1 MTVKIGHYIVLLASA
16 PTEKQHLE
24 WVGLVE
30 SKIRIL
36 VGSLEKNEFITLAHV
51 NPQSFPGPKESD
63 KTPELSTMWVI
74 GIEFRKMEGSELL
87 NVDLTYDIQSFTD
100 TVYRQAIS
108 SKMFESDMK
117 ITAMHVKRKQ
127 LHQLLPD
134 LHSTEGLRAV
144 NEGSV
149 DLLLDS
155 DNSMSMPSP
164 TGTSSAARAPFSASP
179 HRSTGTTASSDSQ
192 GKTDTSGGTHPIAAC
207 LSEPKTSGRSSPP
220 CAWRR
225 PGSPLHDENS
235 KKLRLQEHLTVN
247 EGSVDLSVDR
257 DNSTSMPS
265 PTDTSRTASSA
276 SPHRSTGTTASSDSQ
291 EKMDTSVDT
300 RTAAAC
306 PSETETP
313 SPACAGKRP
322 GSPLHDEQA
331 KKLRLEED
339 STSESVDQAAE
350 FSQAS
355 DVTALDGEVKM
366 ETHAVESDAEGK
378 IPPSRKMSS
387 TDLSDVPHPPANPIQ
402 VVKNSIKL
410 RLSR

>member
-1 MTVKIGHYIVLLASA
+1 MLLASA

-36 VGSLEKNEFITLAHV
+36 VGSLEKNEYITLAHV
-51 NPQSFPGPKESD
+51 NPQSFPGPKEND
-63 KTPELSTMWVI
+63 KTPEFCTMWVI
-74 GIEFRKMEGSELL
+74 GIEFKKMEGSELL
-87 NVDLTYDIQSFTD
+87 NVDLTFDIQAFTD

-134 LHSTEGLRAV
+134 LVIPKRRKHSTEGLRAV

-149 DLLLDS
+149 DLSLDS

-164 TGTSSAARAPFSASP
+164 TGTSSAAKTAFSASTHP
-179 HRSTGTTASSDSQ
+179 STGTTASSDSQ
-192 GKTDTSGGTHPIAAC
+192 GKTNTSGGSHPTAAC
-207 LSEPKTSGRSSPP
+207 LSEPKTSSRSSPSHTQKKP
-220 CAWRR
+220 T
-225 PGSPLHDENS
+225 SPLHEENS
-235 KKLRLQEHLTVN
+235 RKLQLQEHSDLN
-247 EGSVDLSVDR
+247 EGSMDLLLSGDCN
-257 DNSTSMPS
+257 NSTSIS
-265 PTDTSRTASSA
+265 IALSACSQSSL
-276 SPHRSTGTTASSDSQ
+276 GTVSSDSQ
-291 EKMDTSVDT
+291 EKMDISADT
-300 RTAAAC
+300 HPAAAS
-306 PSETETP
+306 PSDIKTP
-313 SPACAGKRP
+313 SPADAGKRP
-322 GSPLHDEQA
+322 GSPLHDEQT
-331 KKLRLEED
+331 KRLRLEED

-355 DVTALDGEVKM
+355 DFTALDEDVKM
-366 ETHAVESDAEGK
+366 ETEAAK
-378 IPPSRKMSS
+378 TSS
-387 TDLSDVPHPPANPIQ
+387 TDLSDVPLPPANPIQ